1 MKRNGM
7 HRADMALMILYLMP
21 GACSLASHIALVWA
35 EAEFTV
41 KRLTRE
47 TVRGAAFREINPKA
61 VVPALILDDGAILTE
76 SLAILEYNANKYP
89 KARLGLLPDDLLGQ
103 ARLDEA
109 LAELVSDVH
118 MAWSPIMVP
127 ERYVTLESNQAD
139 VKQAAYGQLH
149 VHYNRL
155 DELMRDKTWRLFDRR
170 TVVDAYLYVMCSWQA
185 RTPTPLTAY
194 PALNKYKTRLDLDP
208 GVQRAIRDERGNELM
223 DQLELP
229 VGAIA
234 AAI

>member
-1 MKRNGM
+1 
-7 HRADMALMILYLMP
+7 MILYLMP
-21 GACSLASHIALVWA
+21 GACSLATHIALVWA
-35 EAEFTV
+35 EAEYTV

-47 TVRGAAFREINPKA
+47 TVRGAAFRAINPKG
-61 VVPALILDDGAILTE
+61 VVPALRLDDGAILTE
-76 SLAILEYNANKYP
+76 SLAILEFIANRYP
-89 KARLGLLPDDLLGQ
+89 AARMGLQPDDLLGR

-139 VKQAAYGQLH
+139 AQKAALAQLH
-149 VHYNRL
+149 VHYSRL
-155 DELMRDKTWRLFDRR
+155 DELMRDSTWRLFDRR

-194 PALNKYKTRLDLDP
+194 PSLNKYKTRLDLDP
-208 GVQRAIRDERGNELM
+208 GVQRALREERGTELM

-229 VGAIA
+229 ASALA
-234 AAI
+234 AAS

>member
-1 MKRNGM
+1 
-7 HRADMALMILYLMP
+7 MILYLMP
-21 GACSLASHIALVWA
+21 GACSLATHIALVWA
-35 EAEFTV
+35 DAEYTV

-47 TVRGAAFREINPKA
+47 TVRGAAFRTINPKG
-61 VVPALILDDGAILTE
+61 VVPALRLDDGAILTE
-76 SLAILEYNANKYP
+76 SLAILEYIANRYP
-89 KARLGLLPDDLLGQ
+89 AARMGLQPDDLLGR

-139 VKQAAYGQLH
+139 AKQAALAQLH
-149 VHYNRL
+149 VHYSRL
-155 DELMRDKTWRLFDRR
+155 DDLMRDRTWMLFDRR
-170 TVVDAYLYVMCSWQA
+170 TVADAYLYVMCSWQA

-208 GVQRAIRDERGNELM
+208 GVQRALREERGTELM

-229 VGAIA
+229 AGALA
-234 AAI
+234 AAS